1 MPIVLGGSSEG
12 KDSQNDEELH
22 GQAGL
27 MMVPLMGG
35 FYTASQVGLGDD
47 YHFHLKHVLLIH
59 PDGLL
64 RLYIISWK
72 VNIDIGMKYFLTF
85 FEKHYLEGALDRQL

>member
-1 MPIVLGGSSEG
+1 MPIVLGGCSEG

-35 FYTASQVGLGDD
+35 FYIASQVGLGDD
-47 YHFHLKHVLLIH
+47 CHLYLKYVLLIH
-59 PDGLL
+59 LDGLL
-64 RLYIISWK
+64 GLLESKYRYWDEVVFDIFWK
-72 VNIDIGMKYFLTF
+72 TLF
-85 FEKHYLEGALDRQL
+85 